1 MEKEKATTEETKE
14 TTRIKASINVDE
26 EEVDETPTKRRRN
39 MPVSI
44 VWQHF
49 ERLKGDPN
57 EPYARCKYCGATYA
71 CHSKRNGTGTMKNHL
86 ESCKKYP
93 FERKRDSFQKTSA
106 FKPKEETARIGPL
119 QLVCDPKEETDGDGP
134 SQVLCESI
142 SSESCRQTMA
152 EMIIMEE
159 LPFKFVESKGF
170 KRFVSKLTGSQEPK
184 FVVPSRFTIASD
196 ILKIYV
202 NEKQKL
208 KDIFVKMKYKVCLT
222 TDCWTSEQNINY
234 MVLTAH
240 FVDCDWKLH
249 KKILSF
255 SQIESYNGHTIGKA
269 IEKNLK
275 DWGIKRIMT
284 LTADIASSNDATIAF
299 LIKRFNKWLICNG
312 EYMHIKCYSQILN
325 LIVRDV
331 FKDHNESIG
340 RIRNAVRYVRSSP
353 ARLMKFKKCAENEK
367 ISSNSVVC
375 LDFPNRWDST
385 YVMLEVALKFAK
397 AFDRLENDEDAYR
410 NDSPPTNEDW
420 ANARLLIRFL
430 KVFYN
435 VTLKVS
441 GSLYTTSNVV
451 FHEICRIQNCL
462 QLNSDSGN
470 KMLSTMAKN
479 MKAKFDKYWENDE
492 KKNNILLCIAVVL
505 DPRYKLKCLK
515 YCWNNL
521 FGPDIAMAK
530 TRIVENVLRRLF
542 HEYNIGPSSG
552 NCNSSSASCSTSISA
567 SASACDFANEIHS
580 YGYMD
585 LDTFMDAD
593 VKDDVETDV
602 DLDYGITNS
611 FKDVETTTLD
621 KESEIDVYLLDSLV
635 PADSNFDILCWWK
648 QNEYRFE
655 VLSRISRDIL
665 AIPVST
671 ISSESTFNIGGC
683 VVNSNRCS
691 VAPKMM
697 EALICTRNWLNSSPI
712 NLEIHNQDLEEDL
725 RFEEGIHF
733 ILYFYSF
740 LYFSIFSLN
749 MS

>member
-542 HEYNIGPSSG
+542 HEYNIGPSS
-552 NCNSSSASCSTSISA
+552 
-567 SASACDFANEIHS
+567 
-580 YGYMD
+580 
-585 LDTFMDAD
+585 DTFMDAD

-725 RFEEGIHF
+725 RFEEGF
-733 ILYFYSF
+733 RAVMDGEKDMEDMEDFV
-740 LYFSIFSLN
+740 
-749 MS
+749 